1 MDFPVFIVSIIFIYA
16 IDLYFFMWL
25 SYRFVGLKQISHARV
40 LSGSIAIL
48 IFTFLIFSALLQVPL
63 EIKPYI
69 LFIAFV
75 TIIGIFIYNFQQQP
89 VKATVAGVFFIFFQ
103 LIFTIFLLKYFW
115 YNHFVQ
121 TIKFIFLESLY

>member
-1 MDFPVFIVSIIFIYA
+1 MEFLVFILSIIFIYA

-25 SYRFVGLKQISHARV
+25 SYRFAGLGQISHGRI

-48 IFTFLIFSALLQVPL
+48 IFTVLIFSALLQVPL
-63 EIKPYI
+63 EIKPFI
-69 LFIAFV
+69 LFIAFAAIV
-75 TIIGIFIYNFQQQP
+75 GVFIYNFQEQP
-89 VKATVAGVFFIFFQ
+89 VKATVAGVFFIFCQ

-115 YNHFVQ
+115 YNRFVQ